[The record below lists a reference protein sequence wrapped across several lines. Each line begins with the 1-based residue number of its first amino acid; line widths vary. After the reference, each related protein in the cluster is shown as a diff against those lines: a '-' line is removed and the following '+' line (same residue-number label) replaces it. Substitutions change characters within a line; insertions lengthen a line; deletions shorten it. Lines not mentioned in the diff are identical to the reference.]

1 MSFFEK
7 IFGTFSDK
15 ELKKIKPLADKV
27 LALDSQ
33 MQALSDEQLK
43 AKTAEF
49 KQRLANGETLDDL
62 LPEAFAVC
70 READWRVLGLKPY
83 PVQVIGGIV
92 LHRSCIAE
100 MQTGEGK
107 TLVATM
113 PVYLNALTGEGVHVV
128 TVNDYLAR
136 RDSVDMGRIYK
147 ALGLSVYSRTDFIL
161 DDQGRAWC
169 LEVNTLPGMTPT
181 SLVPQEAAAVG
192 MDYDSLCEKIA
203 EESLRVRKAER
214 L

>member
-83 PVQVIGGIV
+83 PVQIIGGIV
-92 LHRSCIAE
+92 LHRACIAE

-136 RDSVDMGRIYK
+136 RDSEWMGKVYRF
-147 ALGLSVYSRTDFIL
+147 LGLSV
-161 DDQGRAWC
+161 G
-169 LEVNTLPGMTPT
+169 
-181 SLVPQEAAAVG
+181 LVVHDVEP
-192 MDYDSLCEKIA
+192 
-203 EESLRVRKAER
+203 AER
-214 L
+214 KKAYLADVTYGTNNEFGFDYLRDNMVTRAEQRVQRGHHYAIVD